1 MGFGSGALIFN
12 FILTGI
18 VNPDNEKQTNNLF
31 PQEVGDRLPLALQ
44 VLSAVYVAVGLLGV
58 ALTVQAKEKSLGV
71 DSEKSNPLL

>member
-12 FILTGI
+12 FILVGI

-31 PQEVGDRLPLALQ
+31 PQDVGDRLPLALQ

-58 ALTVQAKEKSLGV
+58 ALTIPTKESSVGGR
-71 DSEKSNPLL
+71 S